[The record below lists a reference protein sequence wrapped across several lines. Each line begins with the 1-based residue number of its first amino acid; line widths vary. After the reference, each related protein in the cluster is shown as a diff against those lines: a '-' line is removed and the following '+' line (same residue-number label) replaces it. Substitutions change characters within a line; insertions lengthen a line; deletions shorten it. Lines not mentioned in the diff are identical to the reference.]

1 MSTTLTNLHFWKL
14 NDSSCRI
21 TCRQAGNH
29 RAINPD
35 LTDLERKTTA
45 LLLLCDIL
53 EDNGE
58 GDELLAAIR
67 SGLNKHPEIFLTKD
81 ESVTD
86 YFFDET
92 ITSALVNSCEEVTFY
107 EEEVYYDIIQ
117 NLHLNPTIEA
127 QLWEEILASEMH
139 QLYKPTADDLED
151 AGLTEEAEKNP
162 FIYFGY
168 FLFFQN
174 LSTLE
179 KYLTPQQVDGIW
191 PRQVFELQLNGDYFA
206 TISELNSSASALD
219 CNVNSWLQKIG

>member
-1 MSTTLTNLHFWKL
+1 MSTTISNLHFERL
-14 NDSSCRI
+14 TDSSCRI
-21 TCRQAGNH
+21 TCRQAGNN

-35 LTDLERKTTA
+35 LTDSERKTTA
-45 LLLLCDIL
+45 LLLLCDLL

-58 GDELLAAIR
+58 GAELLTAIR
-67 SGLNKHPEIFLTKD
+67 LSLNKHPEIFLTED

-92 ITSALVNSCEEVTFY
+92 ITSSLVNSCEEVIFY

-117 NLHLNPTIEA
+117 NLQLNPTIEA
-127 QLWEEILASEMH
+127 QLWDEILASELH
-139 QLYKPTADDLED
+139 YLSKPTETELEE
-151 AGLTEEAEKNP
+151 AGLTVEAKSNP

-168 FLFFQN
+168 FPFFQN
-174 LSTLE
+174 LGTLE
-179 KYLTPQQVDGIW
+179 KYLTSQQIDEIW

-219 CNVNSWLQKIG
+219 CNVNTWLQKIG

>member
-1 MSTTLTNLHFWKL
+1 MSTISNLHFEKL

-21 TCRQAGNH
+21 TCRQAGNQ

-53 EDNGE
+53 EDNEAGS
-58 GDELLAAIR
+58 ELLATIR
-67 SGLNKHPEIFLTKD
+67 SEINKHPELFLTEE
-81 ESVTD
+81 ESVTY

-92 ITSALVNSCEEVTFY
+92 ITFALVNSCEEVTFY

-139 QLYKPTADDLED
+139 QLHKPTINDLED
-151 AGLTEEAEKNP
+151 AGLTEEAEKTP

-179 KYLTPQQVDGIW
+179 KYLTPQQVDEIW
-191 PRQVFELQLNGDYFA
+191 PRQVFELQLNGDYFSI
-206 TISELNSSASALD
+206 ISELNSSASALD
-219 CNVNSWLQKIG
+219 CNVNNWLQKIDE